1 VLFPTVDFAIFFLVV
16 FAIAWAIHRHGAP
29 HRLFLLAA
37 SYFFYGFWDL
47 TFLPLLIGISLKAT
61 LIAAAIQKAPTPQ
74 RRKRLL
80 ALGVTLSLATL
91 AFFKYTGFLASAL
104 VDLLHLVGVPF
115 APRLP
120 EIALPIGVSFFVFHA
135 ISLMVDAYRDEIP
148 VRVRVLDGLL
158 YVAIFPQ
165 LVAGPILRAST
176 FLPQLLSPP
185 NPAAIDATRALQLI
199 ALGLAKK
206 VLVANYLSTH
216 LVDAVFQGP
225 EGRSAAEVLIATYA
239 YAAQIYCDFS
249 GYTDIAIGCALLLGY
264 RFPQN
269 FNAPYVATNLQDFWR
284 RWHISLSTWLRDYL
298 YIPLGGSRQG
308 PTRTQ
313 VNLFITMVLG
323 GLWHGAS
330 WNFVIWG
337 ALHGL
342 GLALHRVWTQ
352 VPLGRIRHH
361 PLTRAA
367 SLLLTFHF
375 VCVGWIFFRAQTFDD
390 ALHILSAF
398 TAPWTLGPWLTPT
411 LIIALAAGLLAQFI
425 PKAAHEATAR
435 ALSRLPAP
443 AQGAI
448 FALAVLLI
456 DALGPS
462 GVAPFI
468 YFQF

>member
-1 VLFPTVDFAIFFLVV
+1 MLFPTVDYAIFFLLV
-16 FAIAWAIHRHGAP
+16 FAIAWAIHRHGRP

-61 LIAAAIQKAPTPQ
+61 LISAAIQRAAPA

-80 ALGVTLSLATL
+80 ILGIVLSLSTL
-91 AFFKYTGFLASAL
+91 AFFKYTGFLATSL
-104 VDLLHLVGVPF
+104 VDLLDLFGVTF
-115 APRLP
+115 TPRLP

-176 FLPQLLSPP
+176 FLPQLLAPP
-185 NPAAIDATRALQLI
+185 NPAAIEASRALTLI
-199 ALGLAKK
+199 VIGLTKK
-206 VLVANYLSTH
+206 VLVANFLATH
-216 LVDAVFQGP
+216 LVDAVFLGP
-225 EGRSAAEVLIATYA
+225 ESRSATEVLFATYA

-269 FNAPYVATNLQDFWR
+269 FDSPYTASDLQDFWR
-284 RWHISLSTWLRDYL
+284 RWHISLSSWLRDYL
-298 YIPLGGSRQG
+298 YIPLGGSRSG
-308 PTRTQ
+308 PIRTYI
-313 VNLFITMVLG
+313 NLFLTMLLG
-323 GLWHGAS
+323 GLWHGAA

-342 GLALHRVWTQ
+342 GLAIHRLWSQIPALT
-352 VPLGRIRHH
+352 PLRKHLLWRIF
-361 PLTRAA
+361 
-367 SLLLTFHF
+367 SVILTFHF
-375 VCVGWIFFRAQTFDD
+375 VCLGWIFFRAATFDD
-390 ALHILSAF
+390 ALHFLSAF
-398 TAPWTLGPWLTPT
+398 GSDWSLGPWLTPT
-411 LIIALAAGLLAQFI
+411 LLVVLALGLLAQWT
-425 PKAAHEATAR
+425 PRAAIDAFCRRFA
-435 ALSRLPAP
+435 SLPA
-443 AQGAI
+443 AIQGAS
-448 FALAVLLI
+448 FAVAIVLI
-456 DALGPS
+456 DALGPA